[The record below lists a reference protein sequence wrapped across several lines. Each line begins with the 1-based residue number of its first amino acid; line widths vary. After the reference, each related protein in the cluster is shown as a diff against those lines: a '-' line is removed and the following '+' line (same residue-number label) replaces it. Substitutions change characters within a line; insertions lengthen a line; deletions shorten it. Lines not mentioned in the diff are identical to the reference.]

1 MVTSELVQPHHRCR
15 LAVIYVRQSSPN
27 QVLTHQE
34 SLRLQHAL
42 RQRAEQLGWS
52 PANIQVID
60 ADLGQTA
67 RTAVGRAGFH
77 ELVTQV
83 STDQVG
89 IILSYE
95 VTRLARNCTDW
106 YPLLDVCGFRRCLI
120 ADCDGVYDP
129 GTVNG
134 RLLLGLKG
142 QISELELHTIR
153 NRLHAALVQKA
164 ERGELA
170 QTLPA
175 GLVRDEAGVVRKDPH
190 QEVQSRIS
198 LVFTSF
204 QEQRSTTKVVRLLCQ
219 HRLRLP
225 RKDRWGEVVWRR
237 PTTSAVAGILQN
249 PAYAGAYVRGRT
261 QTYWKDGK
269 PLQRR
274 LPPAQ
279 WKICLRDR
287 YPAYVSWAQFEKIQA
302 MLQDNYSEYERN
314 RTRGIP
320 RPGKA
325 LLQGLVCCGQCGH
338 KLVVQY
344 KGGAQYLC
352 NYLRSR
358 YQVPVCQ
365 RLGADPIDRWVVD
378 QFFAAFAGAEL
389 DLYAL
394 AVQRAEQEQQQVAK
408 AHQQQMQRLRYE
420 AELAERQFRRADPEN
435 RLVTAELE
443 RRWEQALRAVAEAEE
458 AWQREEE
465 ARRAPVQALTP
476 ALRQALE
483 RAGEQLPELWG
494 REGFFS
500 QAQRKA
506 LLRCLIDKVVVQRTA
521 PDRVHAR
528 IVWRGGETTSAD
540 IPMTVGSLARLSC
553 AAALEKEVVKRAR
566 AGQSDTQIAEQL
578 TRQGFRSPQRPVV
591 LASTVR
597 GIRLRHRLL
606 AQRSQSHPR
615 RIRGFLTVPQVA
627 EQLQVTPHWIYD
639 RINNGTILAIKD
651 PMCQLYLFPDKPT
664 TWAQFQK
671 LRKGK
676 VKTVRF

>member
-1 MVTSELVQPHHRCR
+1 MLTSELVQPHHLCR
-15 LAVIYVRQSSPN
+15 QAVIYIRQSSPN

-42 RQRAEQLGWS
+42 RRRAEQLGWP
-52 PANIQVID
+52 PASVHAID

-67 RTAVGRAGFH
+67 RTTAGRSGFQ
-77 ELVTQV
+77 ELVTRV

-129 GTVNG
+129 GSVNG

-190 QEVQSRIS
+190 QEVQSRID
-198 LVFTSF
+198 LVFASF
-204 QEQRSTTKVVRLLCQ
+204 QEQRSTTKVVRLLRQ
-219 HRLRLP
+219 HHLRLP
-225 RKDRWGEVVWRR
+225 RKDRWGEVVWRW
-237 PTTSAVAGILQN
+237 PTTSAVAAILQN

-261 QTYWKDGK
+261 QAYWKDGK

-274 LPPAQ
+274 LPPSQ

-287 YPAYVSWAQFEKIQA
+287 YPAYISWERFEKIQA
-302 MLQDNYSEYERN
+302 MLQDNYSEYDRN

-325 LLQGLVCCGQCGH
+325 LLHGLVCCGQCGH
-338 KLVVQY
+338 KMVVQY
-344 KGGAQYLC
+344 KGGTQYLC
-352 NYLRSR
+352 NYLRGQ

-365 RLGADPIDRWVVD
+365 RLRADPIDRWVVD

-394 AVQRAEQEQQQVAK
+394 AVQRAEQEQQHVAQ
-408 AHQQQMQRLRYE
+408 AHQQQLQRLRYE
-420 AELAERQFRRADPEN
+420 AQLAERQFRRADPEN

-458 AWQREEE
+458 TWRREEAE
-465 ARRAPVQALTP
+465 RAPVQALAP
-476 ALRQALE
+476 ELRQALE
-483 RAGEQLPELWG
+483 RAGQQLPELWG
-494 REGFFS
+494 REDFFT

-521 PDRVHAR
+521 PDQARAR

-540 IPMTVGSLARLSC
+540 IPLTVGALARLSF
-553 AAALEKEVVKRAR
+553 AEEMDKEVVKLAR
-566 AGQSDTQIAEQL
+566 QGHGDAEIAERL
-578 TRQGFRSPQRPVV
+578 TQQGFRSPHRAAV
-591 LASTVR
+591 LPSTVR
-597 GIRLRHRLL
+597 GIRLRHRLMIK
-606 AQRSQSHPR
+606 RSQSHPR
-615 RIRGFLTVPQVA
+615 RVKGFLTLPQIA
-627 EQLQVTPHWIYD
+627 ERLQVSPSWIYD
-639 RINNGTILAIKD
+639 RINNGTIQVSKD
-651 PMCQLYLFPDKPT
+651 PEWQLYLFPDRPST
-664 TWAQFQK
+664 LALFRK
-671 LRKGK
+671 LREGK
-676 VKTVRF
+676 VKSLRF

>member
-1 MVTSELVQPHHRCR
+1 MLTSELVLPHHLARQ
-15 LAVIYVRQSSPN
+15 AVIYVRQSSPN

-67 RTAVGRAGFH
+67 RTAVGRSGFQ
-77 ELVTQV
+77 ELVTRV

-129 GTVNG
+129 GSVNG
-134 RLLLGLKG
+134 RLILGLKG

-170 QTLPA
+170 QVLPA

-190 QEVQSRIS
+190 QEVQSRIA
-198 LVFTSF
+198 LVFTAF
-204 QEQRSTTKVVRLLCQ
+204 QEQRSTTKVVRFLRQ

-225 RKDRWGEVVWRR
+225 RKDRGAEIVWRW
-237 PTTSAVAGILQN
+237 PTTAAVASILQN

-261 QTYWKDGK
+261 QTYWKNGK
-269 PLQRR
+269 RLQRR
-274 LPPAQ
+274 LPLSQ

-287 YPAYVSWAQFEKIQA
+287 YPAYIGWEEFEKVQA
-302 MLQDNYSEYERN
+302 MLQDNYSEYGRN
-314 RTRGIP
+314 RTRGVP
-320 RPGKA
+320 RSGKA
-325 LLQGLVCCGQCGH
+325 LLHGLVCCGQCGH
-338 KLVVQY
+338 KMVVQY

-352 NYLRSR
+352 NQLRGQ

-365 RLGADPIDRWVVD
+365 RLPADPIDGWVVG

-394 AVQRAEQEQQQVAK
+394 ALQQAEQEQKQVAK
-408 AHQQQMQRLRYE
+408 AHRQQLQRLHYE

-443 RRWEQALRAVAEAEE
+443 RRWEQALRAVAEVEE
-458 AWQREEE
+458 AWRREEGQ
-465 ARRAPVQALTP
+465 RPP
-476 ALRQALE
+476 AQPLSPQVRQALE
-483 RAGEQLPELWG
+483 QAGEQLPELWG
-494 REGFFS
+494 REDFFS
-500 QAQRKA
+500 REQRKA
-506 LLRCLIDKVVVQRTA
+506 LLRCLVDRVVVHRVA
-521 PDRVHAR
+521 ADRVHAR
-528 IVWRGGETTSAD
+528 IVWRGGDTTSAD
-540 IPMTVGSLARLSC
+540 IPVTVGSLARLSF
-553 AAALEKEVVKRAR
+553 AADMEKEVLRLAR
-566 AGQSDTQIAEQL
+566 QGQSDEQIADGL
-578 TRQGFRSPQRPVV
+578 TGRGFRSPQRSVV
-591 LASTVR
+591 LPSTVR
-597 GIRLRHRLL
+597 GIRLRHRVLVK
-606 AQRSQSHPR
+606 RSQSHPR
-615 RIRGFLTVPQVA
+615 RVAGSLTLSQVA
-627 EQLQVTPHWIYD
+627 ERLQVSPHWIYD
-639 RINNGTILAIKD
+639 RIHNGAIQVSKA
-651 PMCQLYLFPDKPT
+651 PEWQLYLFPDSPAT
-664 TWAQFQK
+664 LTSFRK
-671 LRKGK
+671 LRDGK
-676 VKTVRF
+676 VKTLRF

>member
-1 MVTSELVQPHHRCR
+1 MLTSELVQPHHLSRQ
-15 LAVIYVRQSSPN
+15 AVIYIRQSSPN

-42 RQRAEQLGWS
+42 RQRAEDLGWS
-52 PANIQVID
+52 PANVQVID

-67 RTAVGRAGFH
+67 RTTAGRCGFQ
-77 ELVTQV
+77 ELVTRV

-129 GTVNG
+129 GSVNG

-170 QTLPA
+170 QSLPA

-190 QEVQSRIS
+190 QEVQSRID

-204 QEQRSTTKVVRLLCQ
+204 QEQRSTTKVVRFLRQ
-219 HRLRLP
+219 RHLRLP
-225 RKDRWGEVVWRR
+225 RKDRWGEVVWRW
-237 PTTSAVAGILQN
+237 PTTSAVAAILQN

-274 LPPAQ
+274 LPLSQ

-287 YPAYVSWAQFEKIQA
+287 YPAYISWEEFEKIQA
-302 MLQDNYSEYERN
+302 MLQDNYSAYDRN

-325 LLQGLVCCGQCGH
+325 LLHGLVCCGACGH
-338 KLVVQY
+338 KMVVQY

-352 NYLRSR
+352 NYLRGQ

-365 RLGADPIDRWVVD
+365 RLPADPIDRWVVD

-394 AVQRAEQEQQQVAK
+394 AVQRAEQEQQHVVT
-408 AHQQQMQRLRYE
+408 AHQQQVQRLRYE

-458 AWQREEE
+458 TWRREE
-465 ARRAPVQALTP
+465 AQRAPVQALAP
-476 ALRQALE
+476 ELRQALE
-483 RAGEQLPELWG
+483 RAGQRLPELWS

-521 PDRVHAR
+521 PDRVRAR
-528 IVWRGGETTSAD
+528 IVWRGGEATSAD
-540 IPMTVGSLARLSC
+540 IPVTVGSLSRLSF
-553 AAALEKEVVKRAR
+553 AGEMEKEVVKLAR
-566 AGQSDTQIAEQL
+566 RGQSDAQIAERL
-578 TRQGFRSPQRPVV
+578 TQHGFRSPQRPVV
-591 LASTVR
+591 LPSTVKS
-597 GIRLRHRLL
+597 IRLRHGLMVK
-606 AQRSQSHPR
+606 RSQSHPR
-615 RIRGFLTVPQVA
+615 RIKGFLTLSQIA
-627 EQLQVTPHWIYD
+627 EQLQVSPHWIYD
-639 RINNGTILAIKD
+639 RIHNGTIRVSKD
-651 PMCQLYLFPDKPT
+651 PEWQLYLFPDKPT
-664 TWAQFQK
+664 TLARFRK
-671 LRKGK
+671 LHEGK
-676 VKTVRF
+676 VKNLRF

>member
-1 MVTSELVQPHHRCR
+1 MLTSELVQPHHLSRQ
-15 LAVIYVRQSSPN
+15 AVIYIRQSSPN

-67 RTAVGRAGFH
+67 RTIVGRSGFQ
-77 ELVTQV
+77 ELVTRV

-129 GTVNG
+129 GSVNG
-134 RLLLGLKG
+134 RLILGLKG

-170 QTLPA
+170 QVLPA
-175 GLVRDEAGVVRKDPH
+175 GLVRDEASIVRKDPH
-190 QEVQSRIS
+190 QEVQSRIA
-198 LVFTSF
+198 LVFTAF
-204 QEQRSTTKVVRLLCQ
+204 QEQRATTKVVRFLRQ
-219 HRLRLP
+219 HHLRLP
-225 RKDRWGEVVWRR
+225 RKDRWGEIVWRW
-237 PTTSAVAGILQN
+237 PTTSAIASILQN

-261 QTYWKDGK
+261 QTYLRNGK
-269 PLQRR
+269 QLQRR
-274 LPPAQ
+274 LPLSQ

-287 YPAYVSWAQFEKIQA
+287 YPAYISWEQFEKNQT
-302 MLQDNYSEYERN
+302 MLQDNYSEYNRN

-320 RPGKA
+320 RSGKA
-325 LLQGLVCCGQCGH
+325 LLHGQVCCGQCGH
-338 KLVVQY
+338 KMVVQY
-344 KGGAQYLC
+344 KHGTQYLC
-352 NYLRSR
+352 NQLRGQ

-365 RLGADPIDRWVVD
+365 HLPADPIDDWVVH

-394 AVQRAEQEQQQVAK
+394 SVQQAEQEQQQVAK
-408 AHQQQMQRLRYE
+408 AYEQQLQRLHYE
-420 AELAERQFRRADPEN
+420 AELAEREFRRADPEN

-443 RRWEQALRAVAEAEE
+443 RRWELALQAVAEAEE
-458 AWQREEE
+458 NWHRQEIQRSQ
-465 ARRAPVQALTP
+465 VQPLSP
-476 ALRQALE
+476 QIRQALE
-483 RAGEQLPELWG
+483 QAGEQLPELWG
-494 REGFFS
+494 QEDFFS

-506 LLRCLIDKVVVQRTA
+506 LLRCLIDKVVVHRIA
-521 PDRVHAR
+521 ADRVHAR
-528 IVWRGGETTSAD
+528 IVWRGGDTTMTD
-540 IPMTVGSLARLSC
+540 IPVSVGSLTRLSF
-553 AAALEKEVVKRAR
+553 AADMEKAILELAR
-566 AGQSDTQIAEQL
+566 QGQSDEQIAAHL
-578 TRQGFRSPQRPVV
+578 TSQGYRSPQRPVV
-591 LASTVR
+591 LPSTVQS
-597 GIRLRHRLL
+597 IRLRHRLMVK
-606 AQRSQSHPR
+606 RSQSHPR
-615 RIRGFLTVPQVA
+615 RIAGFLTLSQIA

-639 RINNGTILAIKD
+639 RIHNGTIQVSKD
-651 PMCQLYLFPDKPT
+651 PEWQLYLFPDKPST
-664 TWAQFQK
+664 LTLFRK
-671 LRKGK
+671 LRDGK
-676 VKTVRF
+676 IKNLRF

>member
-1 MVTSELVQPHHRCR
+1 MLTSELVQPHHLCR
-15 LAVIYVRQSSPN
+15 QAVIYIRQSSPN

-42 RQRAEQLGWS
+42 RRRAEQLGWP
-52 PANIQVID
+52 PASVHAID

-67 RTAVGRAGFH
+67 RTTAGRSGFQ
-77 ELVTQV
+77 ELVTRV

-129 GTVNG
+129 GSVNG

-190 QEVQSRIS
+190 QEVQSRID
-198 LVFTSF
+198 LVFASF
-204 QEQRSTTKVVRLLCQ
+204 QEQRSTTKVVRLLRQ
-219 HRLRLP
+219 HHLRLP
-225 RKDRWGEVVWRR
+225 RKDRWGEVVWRW
-237 PTTSAVAGILQN
+237 PTTSAVAAILQN

-274 LPPAQ
+274 LPPSQ

-287 YPAYVSWAQFEKIQA
+287 YPAYISWERFEKIQA
-302 MLQDNYSEYERN
+302 MLQDNYSEYDRN

-325 LLQGLVCCGQCGH
+325 LLHGLVCCGQCGH
-338 KLVVQY
+338 KMVVQY
-344 KGGAQYLC
+344 KGGTQYLC
-352 NYLRSR
+352 NYLRGQ

-365 RLGADPIDRWVVD
+365 RLRADPIDRWVVD

-394 AVQRAEQEQQQVAK
+394 AVQRAEQEQQHVAQ
-408 AHQQQMQRLRYE
+408 AHQQQLQRLRYE
-420 AELAERQFRRADPEN
+420 AQLAERQFRRADPEN

-458 AWQREEE
+458 TWRREEAE
-465 ARRAPVQALTP
+465 RAPVQALAP
-476 ALRQALE
+476 ELRQALE
-483 RAGEQLPELWG
+483 RAGQQLPELWG
-494 REGFFS
+494 REDFFT

-521 PDRVHAR
+521 PDQARAR

-540 IPMTVGSLARLSC
+540 IPLTVGALARLSF
-553 AAALEKEVVKRAR
+553 AEEMDKEVVKLAR
-566 AGQSDTQIAEQL
+566 QGHGDAEIAERL
-578 TRQGFRSPQRPVV
+578 TQQGFRSPHRAAV
-591 LASTVR
+591 LPSTVR
-597 GIRLRHRLL
+597 GIRLRHRLMIK
-606 AQRSQSHPR
+606 RSQSHPR
-615 RIRGFLTVPQVA
+615 RVKGFLTLPQIA
-627 EQLQVTPHWIYD
+627 ERLQVSPSWIYD
-639 RINNGTILAIKD
+639 RINNGTIQVSKD
-651 PMCQLYLFPDKPT
+651 PEWQLYLFPDRPST
-664 TWAQFQK
+664 LALFRK
-671 LRKGK
+671 LREGK
-676 VKTVRF
+676 VKSLRF

>member
-1 MVTSELVQPHHRCR
+1 MLTSELVQPHHLCR
-15 LAVIYVRQSSPN
+15 QAVIYIRQSSPN

-42 RQRAEQLGWS
+42 RRRAEQLGWS
-52 PANIQVID
+52 PASIHVID

-67 RTAVGRAGFH
+67 RTTAGRAGFQ
-77 ELVTQV
+77 ELVTRV

-129 GTVNG
+129 GSVNG

-170 QTLPA
+170 QALPA

-190 QEVQSRIS
+190 QEVQSRID

-204 QEQRSTTKVVRLLCQ
+204 QEQRSTTKVVRLLRQ
-219 HRLRLP
+219 HHLRLP
-225 RKDRWGEVVWRR
+225 RKGRWGEVVWRW
-237 PTTSAVAGILQN
+237 PTTAAVAAILQN

-274 LPPAQ
+274 LPPSQ

-287 YPAYVSWAQFEKIQA
+287 YPAYISWERFEKIQA
-302 MLQDNYSEYERN
+302 MLQDNYSEYDRN

-325 LLQGLVCCGQCGH
+325 LLHGLVCCGECGH
-338 KLVVQY
+338 KMVVQY
-344 KGGAQYLC
+344 KGGTQYLC
-352 NYLRSR
+352 NYLRGQ

-365 RLGADPIDRWVVD
+365 RLRADPIDRWVVD

-394 AVQRAEQEQQQVAK
+394 AVQRVEQEQQHVAQG
-408 AHQQQMQRLRYE
+408 HQQQLQRLRYE
-420 AELAERQFRRADPEN
+420 AQLAERQFRRADPEN

-458 AWQREEE
+458 ACRREEAE
-465 ARRAPVQALTP
+465 RASVQALAP
-476 ALRQALE
+476 ELRQALE
-483 RAGEQLPELWG
+483 RAGQRLPELWS
-494 REGFFS
+494 REDFFT

-521 PDRVHAR
+521 PDQARAR

-540 IPMTVGSLARLSC
+540 IALTVGALARLSL
-553 AAALEKEVVKRAR
+553 AEEMEKEVVKLAR
-566 AGQSDTQIAEQL
+566 QGHGDAEIAERL
-578 TRQGFRSPQRPVV
+578 TQRGFRSPRHAAV
-591 LASTVR
+591 LPSTVR
-597 GIRLRHRLL
+597 GIRLRHRLMVT
-606 AQRSQSHPR
+606 RSQSHPR
-615 RIRGFLTVPQVA
+615 RVQGFLTLPQIA
-627 EQLQVTPHWIYD
+627 EQLQISPHWIYD
-639 RINNGTILAIKD
+639 RINNGTIQVAKD
-651 PMCQLYLFPDKPT
+651 PEWQLYLFPDRPST
-664 TWAQFQK
+664 LALFRK
-671 LRKGK
+671 LREGK
-676 VKTVRF
+676 VKNLRF

>member
-1 MVTSELVQPHHRCR
+1 MLTSELVQPHHLCR
-15 LAVIYVRQSSPN
+15 QAVIYIRQSSPH

-67 RTAVGRAGFH
+67 RTTAGRSGFQ
-77 ELVTQV
+77 ELVTRV

-129 GTVNG
+129 GSVNG

-164 ERGELA
+164 QRGELA

-190 QEVQSRIS
+190 QEVQSRID
-198 LVFTSF
+198 LVFTTF
-204 QEQRSTTKVVRLLCQ
+204 QEQRSTTKVVCFLRR
-219 HRLRLP
+219 HYLRLP
-225 RKDRWGEVVWRR
+225 RKNRWAEIVWRW
-237 PTTSAVAGILQN
+237 PTTSAVASILQN

-261 QTYWKDGK
+261 QTYCKDGK
-269 PLQRR
+269 RLQRR
-274 LPPAQ
+274 LPLPQ
-279 WKICLRDR
+279 WKICLRDQ
-287 YPAYVSWAQFEKIQA
+287 YPAYISWGQFEKIQA
-302 MLQDNYSEYERN
+302 MLRDNYSEYDRN

-325 LLQGLVCCGQCGH
+325 LLHGLVCCGQCGH
-338 KLVVQY
+338 KMVVQY
-344 KGGAQYLC
+344 KGGTQYLC
-352 NYLRSR
+352 NQLRGQ

-365 RLGADPIDRWVVD
+365 RLPADPIDGWVVD

-394 AVQRAEQEQQQVAK
+394 AVQQTEQDQQQVAK
-408 AHQQQMQRLRYE
+408 AHQQQLQRLHYE
-420 AELAERQFRRADPEN
+420 AQLAERQFRRADPEN

-443 RRWEQALRAVAEAEE
+443 RRWELALRAVAEAEE
-458 AWQREEE
+458 TWRREEGQ
-465 ARRAPVQALTP
+465 RAPVQPLDP
-476 ALRQALE
+476 ELRQALE
-483 RAGEQLPELWG
+483 RAGQELSELWS
-494 REGFFS
+494 REDFFS
-500 QAQRKA
+500 QGQRKA
-506 LLRCLIDKVVVQRTA
+506 LLRGLIDKVVVHRTA
-521 PDRVHAR
+521 PDQVRAR
-528 IVWRGGETTSAD
+528 IVWRGGDTTTTD
-540 IPMTVGSLARLSC
+540 IPVTVGSLTRLSF
-553 AAALEKEVVKRAR
+553 AAEMEKEVLQFTQQ
-566 AGQSDTQIAEQL
+566 GQSDAHIAERL
-578 TRQGFRSPQRPVV
+578 TRQGFRSPQRAIV
-591 LASTVR
+591 LPSTVKS
-597 GIRLRHRLL
+597 IRLRHRLMV
-606 AQRSQSHPR
+606 QRSQSHPR
-615 RIRGFLTVPQVA
+615 RIAGLLTLPQIA
-627 EQLQVTPHWIYD
+627 EQLQVSPHWIYD
-639 RINNGTILAIKD
+639 RINNGTIGVTKD
-651 PMCQLYLFPDKPT
+651 PEWQLYLFPDKPST
-664 TWAQFQK
+664 LALFRK
-671 LRKGK
+671 LREGK
-676 VKTVRF
+676 VKNLRF

>member
-1 MVTSELVQPHHRCR
+1 MLTSELVQPHHLSRQ
-15 LAVIYVRQSSPN
+15 AVIYIRQSSPN

-67 RTAVGRAGFH
+67 RNIVGISGFY
-77 ELVTQV
+77 ELVTRV

-106 YPLLDVCGFRRCLI
+106 YPLLDVCGFRHCLI

-129 GTVNG
+129 GSVNG
-134 RLLLGLKG
+134 RLILGLKG

-153 NRLHAALVQKA
+153 NRLHAALLQKA

-170 QTLPA
+170 QVLPA
-175 GLVRDEAGVVRKDPH
+175 GLVRDEAGIVRKDPH
-190 QEVQSRIS
+190 QEVQSRIA
-198 LVFTSF
+198 LVFTAF
-204 QEQRSTTKVVRLLCQ
+204 QEQRATTKVVRFLRQQ
-219 HRLRLP
+219 HLRLP
-225 RKDRWGEVVWRR
+225 RKNRWGEIVWRW
-237 PTTSAVAGILQN
+237 PTTSAVAAILQN

-302 MLQDNYSEYERN
+302 MLQDNYSEYDRN

-325 LLQGLVCCGQCGH
+325 LLHGLVCCGQCGH
-338 KLVVQY
+338 KMVVQY
-344 KGGAQYLC
+344 KGGTQYLC
-352 NYLRSR
+352 TYLRGQ

-365 RLGADPIDRWVVD
+365 RIRADAIDQWVVG

-394 AVQRAEQEQQQVAK
+394 ALRQTEQERQQVAQ
-408 AHQQQMQRLRYE
+408 AHAQQLQRLQYE
-420 AELAERQFRRADPEN
+420 AQLAERQFHRADPDN
-435 RLVTAELE
+435 RLVAAELE

-458 AWQREEE
+458 TACREQSEH
-465 ARRAPVQALTP
+465 APVLALEP
-476 ALRQALE
+476 EVRQALE
-483 RAGEQLPELWG
+483 RAGQRLPELWA
-494 REGFFS
+494 RDDFFS
-500 QAQRKA
+500 QVQRKA
-506 LLRCLIDKVVVQRTA
+506 LLRCLIDR
-521 PDRVHAR
+521 
-528 IVWRGGETTSAD
+528 
-540 IPMTVGSLARLSC
+540 
-553 AAALEKEVVKRAR
+553 
-566 AGQSDTQIAEQL
+566 
-578 TRQGFRSPQRPVV
+578 VV
-591 LASTVR
+591 L
-597 GIRLRHRLL
+597 
-606 AQRSQSHPR
+606 Q
-615 RIRGFLTVPQVA
+615 
-627 EQLQVTPHWIYD
+627 
-639 RINNGTILAIKD
+639 
-651 PMCQLYLFPDKPT
+651 
-664 TWAQFQK
+664 
-671 LRKGK
+671 
-676 VKTVRF
+676 